1 MQRWLLLL
9 VLIFA
14 LSVGEFRVKAQED
27 LPTTPIAQ
35 ENTPIQVQIN
45 TATFTPTPTVGLQP
59 TNTPEIRANAQLQ
72 ARAEAGDVNIRDQPD
87 IEVGAIIGT
96 IRAGTQYIVTGRYF
110 RWFQIQYEDA
120 PGGVAWV
127 FEELVEVT
135 GDLILIP
142 DLSQLPQ
149 ATLAPLDVEGTETA
163 QILLQTPGAILT
175 LTADTRELV
184 GPVAVGDGTAID
196 PALPRTAMPT
206 FTYPPGIALLIT
218 PTGTLEE
225 QTIVDL
231 TSAPPPITPILVL
244 GGLGVL
250 GLLIGAL
257 RR

>member
-1 MQRWLLLL
+1 MQKIWLWLLIVVFGVSGLT
-9 VLIFA
+9 
-14 LSVGEFRVKAQED
+14 AQEE
-27 LPTTPIAQ
+27 PPMTPIAQ

-45 TATFTPTPTVGLQP
+45 TATVTPTPTVGLQS

-72 ARAEAGDVNIRDQPD
+72 ARVEAGDVNIRDQPD
-87 IEVGAIIGT
+87 IEASEIIGT

-120 PGGVAWV
+120 PAGVAWV

-135 GDLILIP
+135 GDLTLIP

-149 ATLAPLDVEGTETA
+149 ATLAPIDVEGTETA
-163 QILLQTPGAILT
+163 QVLLQTPGAILT

-184 GPVAVGDGTAID
+184 GPVAVGDGTSVD
-196 PALPRTAMPT
+196 PALPRTLLPT
-206 FTYPPGIALLIT
+206 FTYPPGVALLIT
-218 PTGTLEE
+218 PTSTIEG
-225 QTIVDL
+225 QTMVDL
-231 TSAPPPITPILVL
+231 TSAPPPIAPILIL